1 MFFLLEAA
9 DVKIVFELP
18 LKKKKKNPE
27 IYSNQSMNAKLVKNK
42 PNA

>member
-18 LKKKKKNPE
+18 LKKKKKKSRNLFKPE
-27 IYSNQSMNAKLVKNK
+27 YECKTCKK
-42 PNA
+42 